1 MSNLQVAT
9 TQQSQPLSAFSSEN
23 AFVSVQRMAKALA
36 SSTLVPDSYRGEANL
51 GNCIIALELSQ
62 RIGASVMAV
71 MQSMVP
77 IHGKPTWSASFLIAT
92 VNSCGRFSPMRF
104 RWVGKEGTDDWGC
117 RAFAVERE
125 GNLELVGALVT
136 IAMAKAEGWYGK
148 SGSKWKTMP
157 EQMLQYRAAAFWC
170 RAYAPEIA
178 LGMHTSEEIHDTQ
191 VAQQVVQPS
200 VATTVTSSVVDVTP
214 TPPEPKPR
222 RAKKEPEAVVVQEP
236 APQTDVTQYVDSEPE
251 PAPITPEPVPAPQ
264 PTAATAPAPVEA
276 PATPAPLPE
285 LVEETV
291 ESTLASVGATYEQLV
306 KLATELNWWPT
317 PEAYP
322 TANDLTE
329 DLKKWVIRNKRGIGR
344 AMMKAGG
351 AL

>member
-1 MSNLQVAT
+1 MSNLALQQT
-9 TQQSQPLSAFSSEN
+9 TPTQSQALSAFSSES

-36 SSTLVPDSYRGEANL
+36 SSTLVPDAYRGEANL

-77 IHGKPTWSASFLIAT
+77 IHGKPTWSAAFLIAT

-104 RWVGKEGTDDWGC
+104 RWVGKENTDEWGC
-117 RAFAVERE
+117 RAYAVERE

-136 IAMAKAEGWYGK
+136 IAMAKAEGWYTK
-148 SGSKWKTMP
+148 NGSKWKTMP
-157 EQMLQYRAAAFWC
+157 EQMLQYRAAAFWT

-178 LGMHTSEEIHDTQ
+178 LGMHTAEEIHDTPE
-191 VAQQVVQPS
+191 ANQVVKP
-200 VATTVTSSVVDVTP
+200 VVMDVTP

-236 APQTDVTQYVDSEPE
+236 APVQVESEPE
-251 PAPITPEPVPAPQ
+251 PAPTAPEPVPAPE
-264 PTAATAPAPVEA
+264 PAAAQAVPEA
-276 PATPAPLPE
+276 TVPE
-285 LVEETV
+285 KVNVETV
-291 ESTLASVGATYEQLV
+291 EGTLFSIGLTYQQLV
-306 KLATELNWWPT
+306 AMATELSWWPN

-322 TANDLTE
+322 TAADLPE
-329 DLKKWVIRNKRGIGR
+329 ELSNWVVRNRRGIAR
-344 AMMKAGG
+344 QAAKGG
-351 AL
+351 AK

>member
-1 MSNLQVAT
+1 MSNLPVAT
-9 TQQSQPLSAFSSEN
+9 QQAQPLSAFSSEN

-36 SSTLVPDSYRGEANL
+36 SSTLVPDVYRGEANL

-104 RWVGKEGTDDWGC
+104 RWVGKEGTDEWGC

-125 GNLELVGALVT
+125 SNLELVGALVT
-136 IAMAKAEGWYGK
+136 IAMAKVEGWYGK

-157 EQMLQYRAAAFWC
+157 EQMLQYRAGAFWC
-170 RAYAPEIA
+170 RTYAPEIA
-178 LGMHTSEEIHDTQ
+178 LGMHTSEEVQDTP
-191 VAQQVVQPS
+191 VAQQVVQS
-200 VATTVTSSVVDVTP
+200 VTATVSSSIVDVTP

-222 RAKKEPEAVVVQEP
+222 KKKEAEAIAIVEP
-236 APQTDVTQYVDSEPE
+236 PAAPAPE
-251 PAPITPEPVPAPQ
+251 PAPEIVEVAPLAPAPLAPAPVPAP
-264 PTAATAPAPVEA
+264 E
-276 PATPAPLPE
+276 PE
-285 LVEETV
+285 LETV
-291 ESTLASVGATYEQLV
+291 ESTLTAIGITYPQLA
-306 KLATELNWWPT
+306 KLAGEMNWWP
-317 PEAYP
+317 EADSFPMAVDLP
-322 TANDLTE
+322 TE
-329 DLKKWVIRNKRGIGR
+329 VKQWIIRNRRGIGR
-344 AMMKAGG
+344 AVQKAGG

>member
-1 MSNLQVAT
+1 MSNQLQVAT
-9 TQQSQPLSAFSSEN
+9 TQQQQPLSAFSSEN

-77 IHGKPTWSASFLIAT
+77 IHGKPTWSAAFLIAT

-117 RAFAVERE
+117 RAYAVERE

-136 IAMAKAEGWYGK
+136 IAMAKAEGWYSK
-148 SGSKWKTMP
+148 NGSKWKTMP
-157 EQMLQYRAAAFWC
+157 EQMLQYRAAAFWT

-191 VAQQVVQPS
+191 ASQQVVQPS
-200 VATTVTSSVVDVTP
+200 VATTVTASVVDVTP
-214 TPPEPKPR
+214 NPPEPKR
-222 RAKKEPEAVVVQEP
+222 KKKVEPEAIAVAEPVPVPEP
-236 APQTDVTQYVDSEPE
+236 APAPEPE
-251 PAPITPEPVPAPQ
+251 PAP
-264 PTAATAPAPVEA
+264 APAPE
-276 PATPAPLPE
+276 PAPLPE
-285 LVEETV
+285 LVEDTV

-322 TANDLTE
+322 TANDLTD

-344 AMMKAGG
+344 AVMKAGG

>member
-1 MSNLQVAT
+1 MSNQLQVAT
-9 TQQSQPLSAFSSEN
+9 QQQQPLSAFSSEN

-77 IHGKPTWSASFLIAT
+77 IHGKPTWSAAFLIAT

-104 RWVGKEGTDDWGC
+104 RWVGKEGADDWGC
-117 RAFAVERE
+117 RAYAVERE

-157 EQMLQYRAAAFWC
+157 EQMLQYRAAAFWT

-191 VAQQVVQPS
+191 ASQQVVQPS

-214 TPPEPKPR
+214 NPPEPKR
-222 RAKKEPEAVVVQEP
+222 KKKVEPEAIAVAEPVPVPEPTP
-236 APQTDVTQYVDSEPE
+236 APEPEPE
-251 PAPITPEPVPAPQ
+251 PAS
-264 PTAATAPAPVEA
+264 APAPE
-276 PATPAPLPE
+276 PAPLPE
-285 LVEETV
+285 LVEDTV

-322 TANDLTE
+322 TANDLTD

-344 AMMKAGG
+344 AVQKAGG

>member
-9 TQQSQPLSAFSSEN
+9 QQAQPLSAFSSEN

-36 SSTLVPDSYRGEANL
+36 SSTLVPDVYRGEANL

-104 RWVGKEGTDDWGC
+104 RWVGKEGSDEWGC

-125 GNLELVGALVT
+125 SNLELIGALVT
-136 IAMAKAEGWYGK
+136 INMAKIEGWYGK

-157 EQMLQYRAAAFWC
+157 EQMLQYRAGAFWC
-170 RAYAPEIA
+170 RTYAPEIA
-178 LGMHTSEEIHDTQ
+178 LGMHTSEEVQDTP
-191 VAQQVVQPS
+191 VAQQVVQS
-200 VATTVTSSVVDVTP
+200 VTATVSSSIVDVTP
-214 TPPEPKPR
+214 TPAEPKMRKKKEVEAIAIVEPAPEPKY
-222 RAKKEPEAVVVQEP
+222 ETGP
-236 APQTDVTQYVDSEPE
+236 AEQHQSV
-251 PAPITPEPVPAPQ
+251 PEPVPAPA
-264 PTAATAPAPVEA
+264 PVETPAAPAPA
-276 PATPAPLPE
+276 
-285 LVEETV
+285 EETV
-291 ESTLASVGATYEQLV
+291 ESTLTAIGITYPQLA
-306 KLATELNWWPT
+306 KLAGELSWWPEADT
-317 PEAYP
+317 FPMAADLPPEV
-322 TANDLTE
+322 
-329 DLKKWVIRNKRGIGR
+329 KQWIIRNRRGIGR
-344 AMMKAGG
+344 AVVKAGG

>member
-1 MSNLQVAT
+1 M
-9 TQQSQPLSAFSSEN
+9 
-23 AFVSVQRMAKALA
+23 QRMAKALA

-222 RAKKEPEAVVVQEP
+222 KKKVEPEAIAVAEP
-236 APQTDVTQYVDSEPE
+236 VPVPEPE
-251 PAPITPEPVPAPQ
+251 PAPAPEPE
-264 PTAATAPAPVEA
+264 PAPVEA

>member
-77 IHGKPTWSASFLIAT
+77 IHGKPTWSAAFLIAT

-104 RWVGKEGTDDWGC
+104 RWVGKEGADDWGC
-117 RAFAVERE
+117 RAYAVERE

-136 IAMAKAEGWYGK
+136 IAMAKAEGWYSK
-148 SGSKWKTMP
+148 NGSKWKTMP
-157 EQMLQYRAAAFWC
+157 EQMLQYRAAAFWT

-178 LGMHTSEEIHDTQ
+178 LGMHTSEEVHDTQ
-191 VAQQVVQPS
+191 AAQQVVQPS

-214 TPPEPKPR
+214 NPPEPKR
-222 RAKKEPEAVVVQEP
+222 KKKVEPEAIAVVEPTPEP
-236 APQTDVTQYVDSEPE
+236 APAPEPIAEPE
-251 PAPITPEPVPAPQ
+251 PAP
-264 PTAATAPAPVEA
+264 APAPE
-276 PATPAPLPE
+276 PAPLPE
-285 LVEETV
+285 LAEDTV
-291 ESTLASVGATYEQLV
+291 ESTLTSVGATYEQLV

-322 TANDLTE
+322 TANDLTD

-344 AMMKAGG
+344 AVQKAGG

>member
-1 MSNLQVAT
+1 MSNLALQQT
-9 TQQSQPLSAFSSEN
+9 TPTQSQALSAFSSES

-104 RWVGKEGTDDWGC
+104 RWVGQEGTDDWGC

-222 RAKKEPEAVVVQEP
+222 KKKVEPEAIAVAEP
-236 APQTDVTQYVDSEPE
+236 VPVPEPE
-251 PAPITPEPVPAPQ
+251 PAPAPEPE
-264 PTAATAPAPVEA
+264 PAPVEA
-276 PATPAPLPE
+276 TATPAPLPE

>member
-1 MSNLQVAT
+1 MLDATHHLPYVDIRMSNLQVAT
-9 TQQSQPLSAFSSEN
+9 TQQQPLSAFSSEN

-77 IHGKPTWSASFLIAT
+77 IHGKPTWSAAFLIAT

-117 RAFAVERE
+117 RAYAVERE

-157 EQMLQYRAAAFWC
+157 EQMLQYRAAAFWT

-178 LGMHTSEEIHDTQ
+178 LGMHTSEEVHDTQ
-191 VAQQVVQPS
+191 AAQQVVQPS
-200 VATTVTSSVVDVTP
+200 VATTVTASVVDVTP

-222 RAKKEPEAVVVQEP
+222 RKKVEPEPVAVVEP
-236 APQTDVTQYVDSEPE
+236 TPEPVAEPE
-251 PAPITPEPVPAPQ
+251 PAP
-264 PTAATAPAPVEA
+264 APVE
-276 PATPAPLPE
+276 PAA
-285 LVEETV
+285 EETA
-291 ESTLASVGATYEQLV
+291 ESTLAQIGITYAQLA
-306 KLATELNWWPT
+306 KLATDLEWWPDADT
-317 PEAYP
+317 YP
-322 TANDLTE
+322 TTQDLPPE
-329 DLKKWVIRNKRGIGR
+329 IQQWVIRNKRGIAR
-344 AMMKAGG
+344 AVQKAGG

>member
-1 MSNLQVAT
+1 MSNQLQVA

-23 AFVSVQRMAKALA
+23 AIVSVQRMAKALA

-117 RAFAVERE
+117 RAYAVERE

-191 VAQQVVQPS
+191 ASQQVVQPS

-214 TPPEPKPR
+214 NPPEPKR
-222 RAKKEPEAVVVQEP
+222 KKKVEPEAIAVAEP
-236 APQTDVTQYVDSEPE
+236 VPVPE
-251 PAPITPEPVPAPQ
+251 PAPAPEPEPVPAP
-264 PTAATAPAPVEA
+264 APE
-276 PATPAPLPE
+276 PAPLPE
-285 LVEETV
+285 LVEDTV

-322 TANDLTE
+322 TANDLTD

-344 AMMKAGG
+344 AVMKANTV
-351 AL
+351 A

>member
-214 TPPEPKPR
+214 TPPEPKR
-222 RAKKEPEAVVVQEP
+222 RAKKVEPEAIAVAEP
-236 APQTDVTQYVDSEPE
+236 VPVPEPE
-251 PAPITPEPVPAPQ
+251 PAPAPEPEPTPAL
-264 PTAATAPAPVEA
+264 VEA
-276 PATPAPLPE
+276 PATSAPLPE

>member
-9 TQQSQPLSAFSSEN
+9 TQQSQPISAFSSEN

-104 RWVGKEGTDDWGC
+104 RWVGKEGTDEWGC

-125 GNLELVGALVT
+125 SNLELVGALVT
-136 IAMAKAEGWYGK
+136 IGMAKAEGWYGK
-148 SGSKWKTMP
+148 NGSKWKTMP

-178 LGMHTSEEIHDTQ
+178 LGMHTSEEIQDTP
-191 VAQQVVQPS
+191 VTQQVVQPS
-200 VATTVTSSVVDVTP
+200 VAATVTASVVDVTP
-214 TPPEPKPR
+214 TPPEPKAR
-222 RAKKEPEAVVVQEP
+222 RKKAEPEAIAVTEPVP
-236 APQTDVTQYVDSEPE
+236 APTPEPE
-251 PAPITPEPVPAPQ
+251 PAPVQEPEPA
-264 PTAATAPAPVEA
+264 
-276 PATPAPLPE
+276 PAPLPSADP
-285 LVEETV
+285 VEATV
-291 ESTLASVGATYEQLV
+291 ESTLAQIGITYAQLA
-306 KLATELNWWPT
+306 KLATDLEWWA
-317 PEAYP
+317 EADTYP
-322 TANDLTE
+322 TAE
-329 DLKKWVIRNKRGIGR
+329 DLPEEIKLWVVRNKRGIAR
-344 AMMKAGG
+344 AFQKAGG

>member
-1 MSNLQVAT
+1 MSNQLQVV
-9 TQQSQPLSAFSSEN
+9 QQSQPLSAFSSEN

-36 SSTLVPDSYRGEANL
+36 SSTLVPDAYRGEANL

-77 IHGKPTWSASFLIAT
+77 IHGKPTWSAAFLIAT

-104 RWVGKEGTDDWGC
+104 RWVGKENADEWGC
-117 RAFAVERE
+117 RAYAVERE

-136 IAMAKAEGWYGK
+136 IAMAKAEGWYTK
-148 SGSKWKTMP
+148 NGSKWKTMP
-157 EQMLQYRAAAFWC
+157 EQMLQYRAAAFWT

-178 LGMHTSEEIHDTQ
+178 LGMHTAEEIHDTPE
-191 VAQQVVQPS
+191 AQQVVKP
-200 VATTVTSSVVDVTP
+200 VVMDVTP

-236 APQTDVTQYVDSEPE
+236 APVQVDQVDSEPE
-251 PAPITPEPVPAPQ
+251 PAPTAPEPVPTPE
-264 PTAATAPAPVEA
+264 PAPAPVA
-276 PATPAPLPE
+276 PPAE
-285 LVEETV
+285 NVETV
-291 ESTLASVGATYEQLV
+291 EGTLFSIGLTYEQLV
-306 KLATELNWWPT
+306 AMATELSWWPN

-322 TANDLTE
+322 TAADLPE
-329 DLKKWVIRNKRGIGR
+329 ELANWVIRNRRGIAR
-344 AMMKAGG
+344 QAAKGG
-351 AL
+351 AK

>member
-1 MSNLQVAT
+1 
-9 TQQSQPLSAFSSEN
+9 
-23 AFVSVQRMAKALA
+23 MAKALA

-148 SGSKWKTMP
+148 SGTKWKTMP

-222 RAKKEPEAVVVQEP
+222 KKKVEPEAIAVAEP
-236 APQTDVTQYVDSEPE
+236 VPVPEPE
-251 PAPITPEPVPAPQ
+251 PAPAPEPE
-264 PTAATAPAPVEA
+264 PAPVEA

>member
-1 MSNLQVAT
+1 
-9 TQQSQPLSAFSSEN
+9 
-23 AFVSVQRMAKALA
+23 MAKALA

-77 IHGKPTWSASFLIAT
+77 INGKPTWSAAFLIAT

-104 RWVGKEGTDDWGC
+104 RWVGKEGADEWGC
-117 RAFAVERE
+117 RAYAVEQE

-136 IAMAKAEGWYGK
+136 IAMAKAEGWYSK

-157 EQMLQYRAAAFWC
+157 EQMLQYRAAAFWT

-178 LGMHTSEEIHDTQ
+178 LGMHTAEEIHDTPEVNQ
-191 VAQQVVQPS
+191 IVRPS
-200 VATTVTSSVVDVTP
+200 VMDVTP

-222 RAKKEPEAVVVQEP
+222 KVKKEPEAIVVQEP
-236 APQTDVTQYVDSEPE
+236 EPVQVE
-251 PAPITPEPVPAPQ
+251 PEPVPEPVPE
-264 PTAATAPAPVEA
+264 PTPAPVA
-276 PATPAPLPE
+276 PPASN
-285 LVEETV
+285 VETV
-291 ESTLASVGATYEQLV
+291 EGTLFSIGLTYEQLV
-306 KLATELNWWPT
+306 AMAKELSWWPT

-322 TANDLTE
+322 TAADLPE
-329 DLKKWVIRNKRGIGR
+329 ELSNWVVRNRRGIAR
-344 AMMKAGG
+344 QAAKGG
-351 AL
+351 AK

>member
-1 MSNLQVAT
+1 MSNQLQVA

-77 IHGKPTWSASFLIAT
+77 IHGKPTWSAAFLIAT

-117 RAFAVERE
+117 RAYAVERE

-136 IAMAKAEGWYGK
+136 IAMAKAEGWYSK
-148 SGSKWKTMP
+148 NGSKWKTMP
-157 EQMLQYRAAAFWC
+157 EQMLQYRAAAFWT

-191 VAQQVVQPS
+191 ASQQVVQPS

-214 TPPEPKPR
+214 NPPEPKR
-222 RAKKEPEAVVVQEP
+222 KKKVEPEAIAVAEPVPVPEP
-236 APQTDVTQYVDSEPE
+236 APAPEPE
-251 PAPITPEPVPAPQ
+251 PAP
-264 PTAATAPAPVEA
+264 APAPE
-276 PATPAPLPE
+276 PAPLPE
-285 LVEETV
+285 LVEDTV
-291 ESTLASVGATYEQLV
+291 ESTLQSVGATYEQLV

-344 AMMKAGG
+344 AVMKANTV
-351 AL
+351 A

>member
-1 MSNLQVAT
+1 MSNQLQVAT
-9 TQQSQPLSAFSSEN
+9 TQQQQPLSAFSSEN

-77 IHGKPTWSASFLIAT
+77 IHGKPTWSAAFLIAT

-104 RWVGKEGTDDWGC
+104 RWVGKEGADDWGC
-117 RAFAVERE
+117 RAYAVERE

-136 IAMAKAEGWYGK
+136 IAMAKAEGWYSK
-148 SGSKWKTMP
+148 NGSKWKTMP
-157 EQMLQYRAAAFWC
+157 EQMLQYRAAAFWT

-191 VAQQVVQPS
+191 ASQQVVQPS
-200 VATTVTSSVVDVTP
+200 VATTVTASVVDVSP
-214 TPPEPKPR
+214 NPPEPKR
-222 RAKKEPEAVVVQEP
+222 KKKVEPEAIAVAEPVPVPEPTP
-236 APQTDVTQYVDSEPE
+236 APEPE
-251 PAPITPEPVPAPQ
+251 PEPTP
-264 PTAATAPAPVEA
+264 APAPE
-276 PATPAPLPE
+276 PAPLPE
-285 LVEETV
+285 LVEDTV
-291 ESTLASVGATYEQLV
+291 ESTLQSVGATYEQLV

-322 TANDLTE
+322 TANDLTD

-344 AMMKAGG
+344 AVMKAGG

>member
-1 MSNLQVAT
+1 MSNQLQVA

-77 IHGKPTWSASFLIAT
+77 IHGKPTWSAAFLIAT

-117 RAFAVERE
+117 RAYAVERE

-157 EQMLQYRAAAFWC
+157 EQMLQYRAAAFWT

-191 VAQQVVQPS
+191 ASQQVVQPS

-214 TPPEPKPR
+214 NPPEPKPTR
-222 RAKKEPEAVVVQEP
+222 RKKEPEAIAVAEP
-236 APQTDVTQYVDSEPE
+236 VPVPE
-251 PAPITPEPVPAPQ
+251 PAPAPEPEPVPAP
-264 PTAATAPAPVEA
+264 APE
-276 PATPAPLPE
+276 PAPLPE
-285 LVEETV
+285 LVEDTV
-291 ESTLASVGATYEQLV
+291 ESTLQSVGATYEQLV

-344 AMMKAGG
+344 AVQKANTV
-351 AL
+351 A

>member
-9 TQQSQPLSAFSSEN
+9 QQQQPLSAFSSEN

-222 RAKKEPEAVVVQEP
+222 KKKVEPEAIAVAEP
-236 APQTDVTQYVDSEPE
+236 VPVPEPE
-251 PAPITPEPVPAPQ
+251 PAPAPEPE
-264 PTAATAPAPVEA
+264 PAPVEA

>member
-1 MSNLQVAT
+1 MSNQLQVA

-77 IHGKPTWSASFLIAT
+77 IHGKPTWSAAFLIAT

-104 RWVGKEGTDDWGC
+104 RWVGKEGADDWGC
-117 RAFAVERE
+117 RAYAVERE

-136 IAMAKAEGWYGK
+136 IAMAKAEGWYSK
-148 SGSKWKTMP
+148 NGSKWKTMP
-157 EQMLQYRAAAFWC
+157 EQMLQYRAAAFWT

-178 LGMHTSEEIHDTQ
+178 LGMHTSEEVNDTPA
-191 VAQQVVQPS
+191 AQQVVQPS
-200 VATTVTSSVVDVTP
+200 VATTVTASVVDVTP
-214 TPPEPKPR
+214 TPPEPKR
-222 RAKKEPEAVVVQEP
+222 RKKVEPEAAPVAVVEPAQEP
-236 APQTDVTQYVDSEPE
+236 VAEPEPTPAPVETPAAPE
-251 PAPITPEPVPAPQ
+251 PAPTRTFDPAN
-264 PTAATAPAPVEA
+264 PTVDD
-276 PATPAPLPE
+276 
-285 LVEETV
+285 
-291 ESTLASVGATYEQLV
+291 TLAQIGITYAQLA
-306 KLATELNWWPT
+306 KLATDLEWWPDADT
-317 PEAYP
+317 YP
-322 TANDLTE
+322 TVADLPME
-329 DLKKWVIRNKRGIGR
+329 IQNWVIRNKRGIAR
-344 AMMKAGG
+344 AFQKAGG

>member
-1 MSNLQVAT
+1 MSNLQVA

-104 RWVGKEGTDDWGC
+104 RWVGKEGTDEWGC

-214 TPPEPKPR
+214 NPPEPKPR
-222 RAKKEPEAVVVQEP
+222 KKKVEPEAIAVAEP
-236 APQTDVTQYVDSEPE
+236 VPVPEPE
-251 PAPITPEPVPAPQ
+251 PAPAPEPES
-264 PTAATAPAPVEA
+264 APVEA
-276 PATPAPLPE
+276 PATPDPAE
-285 LVEETV
+285 QTV
-291 ESTLASVGATYEQLV
+291 ESTLTAIGITYPQLV

>member
-9 TQQSQPLSAFSSEN
+9 TQQQQPLSAFSSEN

-36 SSTLVPDSYRGEANL
+36 SSTLVPDAYRGEANL

-104 RWVGKEGTDDWGC
+104 RWVGKEGTDEWGC
-117 RAFAVERE
+117 RAYAVERDS
-125 GNLELVGALVT
+125 NLELVGALVN
-136 IAMAKAEGWYGK
+136 INMAKIEGWYGK

-157 EQMLQYRAAAFWC
+157 EQMLQYRAGAFWC
-170 RAYAPEIA
+170 RTYAPEIA
-178 LGMHTSEEIHDTQ
+178 LGMHTSEEIQDTP
-191 VAQQVVQPS
+191 ATQQVVQS
-200 VATTVTSSVVDVTP
+200 VTATVSSSIVDVTP

-222 RAKKEPEAVVVQEP
+222 KKKEVEAIAIVEP
-236 APQTDVTQYVDSEPE
+236 PAAPTPE
-251 PAPITPEPVPAPQ
+251 PAPEIVEFTPLAPAPPAPVPAP
-264 PTAATAPAPVEA
+264 E
-276 PATPAPLPE
+276 PE
-285 LVEETV
+285 LETV
-291 ESTLASVGATYEQLV
+291 ESTLTAIGITYPQLA
-306 KLATELNWWPT
+306 KLAGEMNWWP
-317 PEAYP
+317 EADSFPMAVDLP
-322 TANDLTE
+322 TE
-329 DLKKWVIRNKRGIGR
+329 VKQWIIRNRRGIGR
-344 AMMKAGG
+344 AVQKAGG